1 MFSVL
6 FFIKDLEFEQYAE
19 NNVCDG
25 TNDEKGYLA
34 SPPECA
40 NSCKGSTPATTV
52 FSFGNANVTEK
63 ICGGKECCK
72 NGKCIC
78 VCEQGAKADGTCK
91 ITPKGGYHLY
101 RLVLPGNAGKNIQVK
116 CISKI
121 SF

>member
-1 MFSVL
+1 M
-6 FFIKDLEFEQYAE
+6 KDLEFERYAE

-25 TNDEKGYLA
+25 PKTTIGYLA

-40 NSCKGSTPATTV
+40 NSCKGTTPPITV

-91 ITPKGGYHLY
+91 ITPKDGYHLY
-101 RLVLPGNAGKNIQVK
+101 RLVLSSNAGKNIQVK
-116 CISKI
+116 YISKI
-121 SF
+121 LF